1 MRPTG
6 HACHGGTPMST
17 TVTVSLRSLVVTAAV
32 VTAVVASYT
41 VGSARADAPATPSA
55 PGLTVSAAPAAQ
67 DSIIVSGTGS
77 AVGVPDQL
85 QFSFTAHATASDV
98 SGALAQASSATR
110 RVLSALA
117 ELGVPRK
124 DVQTAGLAL
133 RPVYDYS
140 SDGPPVITGYAAS
153 QNHSVLVREL
163 PQAGEALS
171 AVVRAGGNAVRL
183 GSVRLQIGDPDA
195 LLREARTAAFAE
207 AKSKAQQYAAASG
220 RRLGEVVSVRE
231 GTARGQS
238 TPDPGLSEDLAL
250 RGKLR
255 AVPVRRGSE
264 EVTVRVSLVWAFA

>member
-1 MRPTG
+1 MP
-6 HACHGGTPMST
+6 T
-17 TVTVSLRSLVVTAAV
+17 TVTVSLRSLVVTATV
-32 VTAVVASYT
+32 VTAVSASYT
-41 VGSARADAPATPSA
+41 VGSARADEPAAPSA
-55 PGLTVSAAPAAQ
+55 PSLTVSAAPDAQ

-85 QFSFTAHATASDV
+85 QFSFGAHATASDV

-117 ELGVPRK
+117 KLGVPRK
-124 DVQTAGLAL
+124 DVQTTGLAL
-133 RPVYDYS
+133 RPVYDYGN
-140 SDGPPVITGYAAS
+140 DGPPVITGYAAS
-153 QNHSVLVREL
+153 QNHTVLVREL

-207 AKSKAQQYAAASG
+207 ARAKARQYAAASG
-220 RRLGEVVSVRE
+220 RGLGEVVSVRE
-231 GTARGQS
+231 GTASAPS
-238 TPDPGLSEDLAL
+238 TRDAVLSQADAL
-250 RGKLR
+250 RELK